1 MSRRKVK
8 AFGKEDLRLCLLG
21 TVLFLSL
28 RFLYTRKGQTRD
40 RSTEKDET
48 FGRFRVLPTSP
59 ITKKKKKEEKSR
71 PQKKEDEY
79 YYSYDD
85 DGDEGTDQNA
95 CVSFSLFYLLSN
107 FQMTA
112 KRTRRKKKEE
122 IEKKKKQTTTTTT
135 TTTTKRK
142 TRKAGPP
149 LPAAALGPSLTA
161 EADDDFLPNAALF
174 WKEIDEDPGNFFS
187 FGTTNDV
194 RNEDYADTHST
205 SGSIVAPMSLE
216 ETTTDAYYFGT
227 DMRVAKTPERVV
239 CNVNETSSPCGNS
252 QGEMLFVPTPSASG
266 DKAAVTS
273 DCYHQEQG
281 QNVLQDEEDEDNDGG
296 SSRNYL
302 EDLAA
307 MHGIVLRS
315 TDGDDDNLTEEDVK
329 TAAVVT
335 AATGSTDTY
344 EEQAYN
350 ISHITTD
357 DEKRKKANKTSSQT
371 STPSP
376 SPSITTRSISK
387 AKKNAERLKHLASR
401 KRWEATLK
409 TATAIARTNVAEEKL
424 QNLEK
429 VASQKNFF
437 LKSESKNGASATT
450 GIAIR
455 NTKGSSDDD
464 ITTSG
469 NIASKSLKKYA
480 VEHVSSMSSQEEV
493 LAPAVKNKKGQHKWK
508 RRARQEQQ
516 RRVIVKPNAILF
528 TKMTKDT
535 EPAAASDESVN
546 ETVLEEEE
554 EEEEERGRITRTRK
568 RQREQHRK
576 EREQSKKK
584 VKSGTTTNCSFSAL
598 LEQNDDSTKKPPR
611 KKKYQ
616 KKKKTEEEIKEEKEE
631 EKEEAMTTKV
641 NISAVVDI
649 GARAT
654 DMIVCSTTGKERV
667 IGCFECGITHT
678 PQWRQGQHGPKTLCN
693 RCGVAYRKR
702 QLLNH
707 SILF

>member
-1 MSRRKVK
+1 MERTRR
-8 AFGKEDLRLCLLG
+8 GPDCLLG
-21 TVLFLSL
+21 TASSSSLCVLYKEGHTQ
-28 RFLYTRKGQTRD
+28 RPV
-40 RSTEKDET
+40 TEKDRT
-48 FGRFRVLPTSP
+48 FKVAFEYLLRV
-59 ITKKKKKEEKSR
+59 ITKKEKEEKVDL
-71 PQKKEDEY
+71 KKKNRRILL
-79 YYSYDD
+79 YDD
-85 DGDEGTDQNA
+85 TRRKTDQNA
-95 CVSFSLFYLLSN
+95 LFLFSLFYLLSN

-112 KRTRRKKKEE
+112 KRTRRKKRRRSRRRRSKRRRDDDDDDDE
-122 IEKKKKQTTTTTT
+122 
-135 TTTTKRK
+135 RK

-161 EADDDFLPNAALF
+161 EAEDDFLPNAALF

-350 ISHITTD
+350 ISHITID

-376 SPSITTRSISK
+376 SSITTRSISRQ
-387 AKKNAERLKHLASR
+387 KNAERLKRLASR

-409 TATAIARTNVAEEKL
+409 TATAIARTNVAEKL
-424 QNLEK
+424 QTWRRWRRKRIFLE
-429 VASQKNFF
+429 
-437 LKSESKNGASATT
+437 SESRTALARRLASPLEIRVVATT
-450 GIAIR
+450 ISLLAEISR
-455 NTKGSSDDD
+455 Q
-464 ITTSG
+464 
-469 NIASKSLKKYA
+469 LKKYA
-480 VEHVSSMSSQEEV
+480 VERVEYVFEEV

-508 RRARQEQQ
+508 RRNDR
-516 RRVIVKPNAILF
+516 NN
-528 TKMTKDT
+528 KD
-535 EPAAASDESVN
+535 
-546 ETVLEEEE
+546 
-554 EEEEERGRITRTRK
+554 
-568 RQREQHRK
+568 
-576 EREQSKKK
+576 
-584 VKSGTTTNCSFSAL
+584 AL
-598 LEQNDDSTKKPPR
+598 L
-611 KKKYQ
+611 
-616 KKKKTEEEIKEEKEE
+616 
-631 EKEEAMTTKV
+631 
-641 NISAVVDI
+641 
-649 GARAT
+649 
-654 DMIVCSTTGKERV
+654 
-667 IGCFECGITHT
+667 
-678 PQWRQGQHGPKTLCN
+678 
-693 RCGVAYRKR
+693 
-702 QLLNH
+702 
-707 SILF
+707 

>member
-1 MSRRKVK
+1 MV
-8 AFGKEDLRLCLLG
+8 AFEYYLR
-21 TVLFLSL
+21 VPSQKK
-28 RFLYTRKGQTRD
+28 R
-40 RSTEKDET
+40 
-48 FGRFRVLPTSP
+48 
-59 ITKKKKKEEKSR
+59 KKKKKVDL
-71 PQKKEDEY
+71 KKKEEDEY

-296 SSRNYL
+296 ISRNYL

-450 GIAIR
+450 DIAIR

>member
-1 MSRRKVK
+1 M
-8 AFGKEDLRLCLLG
+8 
-21 TVLFLSL
+21 
-28 RFLYTRKGQTRD
+28 
-40 RSTEKDET
+40 
-48 FGRFRVLPTSP
+48 
-59 ITKKKKKEEKSR
+59 
-71 PQKKEDEY
+71 
-79 YYSYDD
+79 
-85 DGDEGTDQNA
+85 
-95 CVSFSLFYLLSN
+95 
-107 FQMTA
+107 
-112 KRTRRKKKEE
+112 
-122 IEKKKKQTTTTTT
+122 
-135 TTTTKRK
+135 
-142 TRKAGPP
+142 
-149 LPAAALGPSLTA
+149 
-161 EADDDFLPNAALF
+161 
-174 WKEIDEDPGNFFS
+174 
-187 FGTTNDV
+187 
-194 RNEDYADTHST
+194 
-205 SGSIVAPMSLE
+205 
-216 ETTTDAYYFGT
+216 
-227 DMRVAKTPERVV
+227 
-239 CNVNETSSPCGNS
+239 
-252 QGEMLFVPTPSASG
+252 
-266 DKAAVTS
+266 
-273 DCYHQEQG
+273 
-281 QNVLQDEEDEDNDGG
+281 
-296 SSRNYL
+296 
-302 EDLAA
+302 
-307 MHGIVLRS
+307 
-315 TDGDDDNLTEEDVK
+315 
-329 TAAVVT
+329 
-335 AATGSTDTY
+335 
-344 EEQAYN
+344 
-350 ISHITTD
+350 
-357 DEKRKKANKTSSQT
+357 
-371 STPSP
+371 
-376 SPSITTRSISK
+376 
-387 AKKNAERLKHLASR
+387 
-401 KRWEATLK
+401 
-409 TATAIARTNVAEEKL
+409 
-424 QNLEK
+424 
-429 VASQKNFF
+429 
-437 LKSESKNGASATT
+437 GASATT

-554 EEEEERGRITRTRK
+554 EEEEEERGRITRTRK

-598 LEQNDDSTKKPPR
+598 LEQNDDSMKKPPR

-616 KKKKTEEEIKEEKEE
+616 KKKKKEE